1 MIPIRSIDGEI
12 IGFGGRE
19 LPEKSTNY
27 LASIKKI
34 KSPGKYINTPTS
46 KGISFFCGIIVI
58 LFFTLV
64 SLSKEGN
71 TVWC

>member
-1 MIPIRSIDGEI
+1 MLHRHRLMIPIRSIDGEI

-46 KGISFFCGIIVI
+46 KGTSFLWNSFLIP
-58 LFFTLV
+58 FTV
-64 SLSKEGN
+64 FSY
-71 TVWC
+71 